1 MIYSKLERPK
11 LQKKQLLKDEK
22 IGQAL
27 CKQVMK
33 ALNITT
39 KLLFQEP

>member
-11 LQKKQLLKDEK
+11 LQKKQLLKDQK

-27 CKQVMK
+27 GKQVMK